1 MPNDPTKPLLRLT
14 PKADQPR
21 PVGRPRPVPSPAAFP
36 RDRQT
41 TAFGP
46 KFTRLAEVL
55 AREDTALALR
65 ADPAG
70 LAPER
75 LLVFEVRGSISA
87 FASAIQQVAGLEL
100 VDEEELEG
108 DEGDEHPFAYLL
120 VPDMAALRN
129 LESLWRRWQAG
140 QLVWGETTWANVF
153 GHLRDLRPWGPND
166 RVRPSEQT
174 FLAAMID
181 GLGDRE
187 LVRLEIELIFRSN
200 DAAAREVEAET
211 LGAITARGGAIVSR
225 ARLPDIAYHALL
237 ADVPVWAVREIIERR
252 IDGIAGLES
261 VMHIRPQ
268 SEATSVEIGDP
279 ADSPIADAGER
290 ALGEP
295 ILALLDGVPVSAHR
309 RLAAHI
315 DLDDPFD
322 LEPGAVVASRAHG
335 TAMASLIVHGDLN
348 RAESPLPRQIHVI
361 PVMGDGDRFPHDRLV
376 VDLIYLAVL
385 RLREQRPGILIV
397 NLSLGNRFRP
407 FHNQLS
413 PWARLLDRLAY
424 RLGLLFVVS
433 AGNQVND
440 FGIPAYTTSRDYEDA
455 DGQSRAI
462 SMITALQG
470 IMGERRLL
478 SPAETVNG
486 VSVGGC
492 NDDSVS
498 SADRALARSLI
509 DPFPDHRMAN
519 PSSSLGP
526 GFARSVKPDIL
537 MPGAREHMRFVRNH
551 AHIDV
556 TPAAA
561 SRGAGLKVAAP
572 PIAGRE
578 NRDGYTN
585 GTSAAAALASRA
597 CHRIHDALEATYGDE
612 FLRLLPLQRAVLL
625 KALLIHPAEWPPE
638 TAALIKA
645 TVGPWGQGQAG
656 KQKDNIRRFIGFGCV
671 DADAAVA
678 CAGDRATFFATG
690 QLGAN
695 RIATID
701 VPVPVSIGGKARPH
715 SLSATVA
722 WFSPVAPGRKS
733 YRSCRLKILKPDD
746 LEALAVSNHS
756 WQPDENQTNRGT
768 VYSRCWTGEKAPVVT
783 PNMTIPLIIQRDPD
797 QGAPVDEA
805 IPFGLAVTIA
815 MPGEVGLYDELR
827 ARAAPPVRATAAPRA

>member
-1 MPNDPTKPLLRLT
+1 MPSDPTKPLLRLT

-21 PVGRPRPVPSPAAFP
+21 PVGRPRPIPSPAAFQ

-41 TAFGP
+41 AIIGP
-46 KFTRLAEVL
+46 KFTRLAEIL
-55 AREDTALALR
+55 AREDNALELR

-75 LLVFEVRGSISA
+75 LLVFEVRGSIGP
-87 FASAIQQVAGLEL
+87 FAAAIQQVAGLEL

-140 QLVWGETTWANVF
+140 QLVRGETTWANVF
-153 GHLRDLRPWGPND
+153 EHLRDLRPWGPND
-166 RVRPSEQT
+166 RVHPSEQT
-174 FLAAMID
+174 FLAAIID
-181 GLGDRE
+181 GLEDRQLVRIEVE
-187 LVRLEIELIFRSN
+187 LVFRSN
-200 DAAAREVEAET
+200 DPAAQESEADAA
-211 LGAITARGGAIVSR
+211 GAITARGGVIVSR

-252 IDGIAGLES
+252 IEGIAGLES

-279 ADSPIADAGER
+279 VESPIADAVER

-295 ILALLDGVPVSAHR
+295 ILALLDGVPVSGHR
-309 RLAAHI
+309 RLATYI

-361 PVMGDGDRFPHDRLV
+361 PVMGDGDRFPQDRLV
-376 VDLIYLAVL
+376 VDLIYLAVM
-385 RLREQRPGILIV
+385 RLREQRPGIVIV
-397 NLSLGNRFRP
+397 NLSLGNRYRP

-424 RLGLLFVVS
+424 RLGLLFIVS

-440 FGIPAYTTSRDYEDA
+440 FGIAAYATNRDYEEA
-455 DGQSRAI
+455 DGHSRAT
-462 SMITALQG
+462 SMITALHD

-486 VSVGGC
+486 ITVGGC
-492 NDDSVS
+492 NADAVTP
-498 SADRALARSLI
+498 ADRALARTLV
-509 DPFPDHRMAN
+509 DPFPDHVMAN

-556 TPAAA
+556 IPAAA

-572 PIAGRE
+572 PRAGRE
-578 NRDGYTN
+578 NLDGYTN
-585 GTSAAAALASRA
+585 GTSAAAALASRT
-597 CHRIHDALEATYGDE
+597 CHRIHDALEAAYGDE
-612 FLRLLPLQRAVLL
+612 FLRLSLLQRAVLL
-625 KALLIHPAEWPPE
+625 KALLIHPAEWPRE

-656 KQKDNIRRFIGFGCV
+656 KQKDNIRRFIGYGRV
-671 DADAAVA
+671 DADEAVA

-695 RIATID
+695 RIVTID
-701 VPVPVSIGGKARPH
+701 VPVPLAIGGKAKPH

-733 YRSCRLKILKPDD
+733 YRSCRLKILKPAELD
-746 LEALAVSNHS
+746 ALAVTGHI

-768 VYSRCWTGEKAPVVT
+768 VYSRCWSGENAPVVT
-783 PNMTIPLIIQRDPD
+783 PNMAIPLVIQRDPD
-797 QGAPVDEA
+797 QGAPVDET
-805 IPFGLAVTIA
+805 IPFGLAVTIS
-815 MPGEVGLYDELR
+815 MPGEVAIYNEAR
-827 ARAAPPVRATAAPRA
+827 ARSAPHIRTPAVPGV

>member
-1 MPNDPTKPLLRLT
+1 MPSDPTKPLLRLT

-21 PVGRPRPVPSPAAFP
+21 PVGRPRPVPPPATFP
-36 RDRQT
+36 LDRQT
-41 TAFGP
+41 AVIGP

-55 AREDTALALR
+55 ARGDNALALR
-65 ADPAG
+65 ADPAS

-75 LLVFEVRGSISA
+75 LLVFEVRGSISV
-87 FASAIQQVAGLEL
+87 FAAAIQQVAGLEL
-100 VDEEELEG
+100 VDEDELES
-108 DEGDEHPFAYLL
+108 DEGDKHPVAYLL

-140 QLVWGETTWANVF
+140 QLVRGETTWANVF
-153 GHLRDLRPWGPND
+153 EHLRDLRPWGPND
-166 RVRPSEQT
+166 RVHPSEQT
-174 FLAAMID
+174 FLAAIID
-181 GLGDRE
+181 GRSDGE
-187 LVRLEIELIFRSN
+187 LIRLEIELIFRLN
-200 DAAAREVEAET
+200 DPASRDSEAEAS
-211 LGAITARGGAIVSR
+211 GAITARGGVIVSR

-252 IDGIAGLES
+252 IEGIAGLES

-279 ADSPIADAGER
+279 AEAPITEAAER
-290 ALGEP
+290 VLGEP
-295 ILALLDGVPVSAHR
+295 ILALLDGVPVSGHR

-335 TAMASLIVHGDLN
+335 TAMASLIVNGDLN
-348 RAESPLPRQIHVI
+348 RVESRLPRQIHVI

-376 VDLIYLAVL
+376 VDIIYLAVM
-385 RLREQRPGILIV
+385 RLREQRPGIVIV
-397 NLSLGNRFRP
+397 NLSLGNRYRP

-424 RLGLLFVVS
+424 RLGLLFIVS

-440 FGIPAYTTSRDYEDA
+440 FGVAAYATSRDYEDA
-455 DGQSRAI
+455 DGQSRAT
-462 SMITALQG
+462 SMITALHG

-486 VSVGGC
+486 VSVGSC
-492 NDDSVS
+492 NVDAVPP
-498 SADRALARSLI
+498 ADRALARTLV
-509 DPFPDHRMAN
+509 DPFPDHVMAN

-556 TPAAA
+556 VPASA

-572 PIAGRE
+572 PSAGRE

-597 CHRIHDALEATYGDE
+597 CHRIHDALEAAYGEE
-612 FLRLLPLQRAVLL
+612 FLRLPPLQRAVLL
-625 KALLIHPAEWPPE
+625 KALLIHPAEWPRD
-638 TAALIKA
+638 TASLIKD

-656 KQKDNIRRFIGFGCV
+656 KQKDNIRRFIGYGCV
-671 DADAAVA
+671 DADDAVA
-678 CAGDRATFFATG
+678 CADDRATFFATG
-690 QLGAN
+690 QLSAN
-695 RIATID
+695 RIVTIN
-701 VPVPVSIGGKARPH
+701 VPVPLTIGGKARPH

-722 WFSPVAPGRKS
+722 WFSPVASGRKS
-733 YRSCRLKILKPDD
+733 YRSCRLKILKPAE
-746 LEALAVSNHS
+746 LEALAVAGHG

-768 VYSRCWTGEKAPVVT
+768 VYSRCWSGENAPVVT
-783 PNMTIPLIIQRDPD
+783 PNMTIPLIVQRDPD
-797 QGAPVDEA
+797 QGAAVDEA
-805 IPFGLAVTIA
+805 IPFGLAVTIS
-815 MPGEVGLYDELR
+815 MPGEVALYNEAQ
-827 ARAAPPVRATAAPRA
+827 ARAAPPIRAQAAPGV

>member
-1 MPNDPTKPLLRLT
+1 MPSDPTKPLLRLI

-21 PVGRPRPVPSPAAFP
+21 PVGRARPVPSPAAFP
-36 RDRQT
+36 RVRQ
-41 TAFGP
+41 AAAIGP

-55 AREDTALALR
+55 ARGANALALR

-87 FASAIQQVAGLEL
+87 FAAAIQQVAGLEL

-153 GHLRDLRPWGPND
+153 EHLRDLRPWGPND
-166 RVRPSEQT
+166 RVRPSEQA
-174 FLAAMID
+174 FLAAIID
-181 GLGDRE
+181 GLGDKE

-200 DAAAREVEAET
+200 DAAARESEVEAA
-211 LGAITARGGAIVSR
+211 GAITARGGVIVSR
-225 ARLPDIAYHALL
+225 ARLVEIAYHALL
-237 ADVPVWAVREIIERR
+237 ADIPAWAVREIIERR

-279 ADSPIADAGER
+279 VDSPIGDAAER

-335 TAMASLIVHGDLN
+335 TAMASLVVHGDLN
-348 RAESPLPRQIHVI
+348 RPESPLPRQIHII

-376 VDLIYLAVL
+376 VDLIYLAVM
-385 RLREQRPGILIV
+385 RLREQRPGIVIV
-397 NLSLGNRFRP
+397 NLSLGNRYRP

-424 RLGLLFVVS
+424 RLGLLFIVS

-440 FGIPAYTTSRDYEDA
+440 FGIAAYATSRDYEDA
-455 DGQSRAI
+455 DGQSRAT
-462 SMITALQG
+462 SMVTALHG

-498 SADRALARSLI
+498 PADRALARALI

-556 TPAAA
+556 VPAAA

-572 PIAGRE
+572 PLAGRE
-578 NRDGYTN
+578 NLDGYTN
-585 GTSAAAALASRA
+585 GTSAAAALASRT
-597 CHRIHDALEATYGDE
+597 CHRIHDALEAAYGEE
-612 FLRLLPLQRAVLL
+612 FLRLSPLQRAVLL
-625 KALLIHPAEWPPE
+625 KALLIHPAEWPCE

-671 DADAAVA
+671 NADDTVA
-678 CAGDRATFFATG
+678 CAGDRATFFAVG
-690 QLGAN
+690 QLAAN
-695 RIATID
+695 RIVTID
-701 VPVPVSIGGKARPH
+701 VPVPLTIGGKAKPH
-715 SLSATVA
+715 NLTATVA

-733 YRSCRLKILKPDD
+733 YRSCRLKILKPAE
-746 LEALAVSNHS
+746 LEALAVSGHS

-768 VYSRCWTGEKAPVVT
+768 VYSRRWSGENAPVVT
-783 PNMTIPLIIQRDPD
+783 PNMTIPLIVQRDPD

-805 IPFGLAVTIA
+805 IPFGLAVTIS
-815 MPGEVGLYDELR
+815 MSGEVALYDEAR
-827 ARAAPPVRATAAPRA
+827 ARAAPPVRAPAAPTV